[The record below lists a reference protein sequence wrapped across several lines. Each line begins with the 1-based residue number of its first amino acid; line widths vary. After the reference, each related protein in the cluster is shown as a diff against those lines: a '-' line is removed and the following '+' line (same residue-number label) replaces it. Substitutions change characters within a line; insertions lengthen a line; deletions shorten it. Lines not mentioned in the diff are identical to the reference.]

1 MIGTVCMVFVDN
13 WEVCGDSDMDVHIF
27 NEKRMER
34 ASQNLLRDI
43 VI

>member
-1 MIGTVCMVFVDN
+1 MIRIFCMVFVEHS
-13 WEVCGDSDMDVHIF
+13 EVYGESDVDVHIF

-34 ASQNLLRDI
+34 ASQNFAEM